1 MKPFVSRPQQ
11 ILFKLLLNLN
21 TRSRNEGGYIIVV
34 VAGMIIAMST
44 MLLTA
49 ELVSRVDNNSTKSSG
64 NSTAGF
70 YAAEAGLNLR
80 ARDIKTTFSG
90 YNVPRGTPPTGNVSC
105 SSSVSGSGD
114 FILNK
119 NLSIQDY
126 LYPNDTSRRIPVS
139 TYVLDPN
146 PRDSNGDAQPTPVTI
161 SAGEQFAGLSAQE
174 YRYDVTSLACN
185 PTSLQPSALLQLRFK
200 SRLVPLFQFAAFYD
214 KDLEINPSPPMSLSG
229 PVHTNGDLYTT
240 SGNTLVF
247 EGQMT
252 IHGSLY
258 RGRKDTTACTGTV
271 NVWNTAGTPVSMN
284 CAGAARSL
292 VTNVTP
298 WTGQVKLGVPSI
310 TVPPPE
316 SFDPLLSVGGTTTPG
331 VYWNKAD
338 LRIALKLNGSQNPTG
353 IEVRNADGSTDNTR
367 SALLTNSCLTS
378 NASVPAST
386 TLTAAP
392 TPLPAA
398 APANKTIKVA
408 STSGF
413 AVGDTIQF
421 GNNFSNNTTITSITN
436 GTTIVLKQ
444 SLPVGFSAANGS
456 TVRKAIVSTTDTF
469 YDFREGKRIRMLN
482 VDVQG
487 LMNCITPQSL
497 QDSNKKL
504 DDTTEGGLVWYLTVD
519 GPNSLVNVYSGG
531 VSTPTGGNSY
541 GVRLYNAS
549 QLGAFDLN
557 GNPVSG
563 APKIQGL
570 TVVSDQSVYTTGN
583 YNCEWDNT
591 LDSSTP
597 PKPKG
602 CSTSNATPTYKN
614 TNSFYNKKPAA
625 ILADSINV
633 LSSNWKLDDYTA
645 YPGTPSCSAQAG
657 ENTRVNAAFLA
668 GTDTTG
674 RSEGSTGQTGPY
686 NGGIENYPRFHE
698 NWSGKTFFYR
708 GSFVSL
714 SKTRRVTGAWPS
726 ACYNPPNRDWD
737 YDIDFNNAANLPPL
751 SPRFVYLRQERFTR
765 EFSRT
770 SFLPPSLPFGSFL
783 PINLFSTLPTVMGG
797 QFRF

>member
-21 TRSRNEGGYIIVV
+21 ARSRNEGGYIIVI

-80 ARDIKTTFSG
+80 ARDIKTTFTG
-90 YNVPRGTPPTGNVSC
+90 YNVPQGTPPVGNVTC
-105 SSSVSGSGD
+105 SSSISGSGN
-114 FILNK
+114 FILN
-119 NLSIQDY
+119 NDLNVQDY
-126 LYPNDTSRRIPVS
+126 LYPNDTTKRIPVS

-146 PRDSNGDAQPTPVTI
+146 PRDSNGVSQPTSVTI
-161 SAGEQFAGLSAQE
+161 SAGEQFAGLNAQE

-185 PTSLQPSALLQLRFK
+185 PISLQPSALLQLRFK

-258 RGRKDTTACTGTV
+258 RGRKDTTACGGTV
-271 NVWNTAGTPVSMN
+271 QVWNAAGTPVSMN
-284 CAGAARSL
+284 CSGGARSL

-298 WTGQVKLGVPSI
+298 WTGQVKIGVPSI

-316 SFDPLLSVGGTTTPG
+316 SLDPLLSVGGTTPG
-331 VYWNKAD
+331 IYWTKAD
-338 LRIALKLNGSQNPTG
+338 LRIALKLDGSDNPTG

-378 NASVPAST
+378 NASLPNSST
-386 TLTAAP
+386 TLS
-392 TPLPAA
+392 
-398 APANKTIKVA
+398 ANAVAGTKTLTVA
-408 STSGF
+408 N
-413 AVGDTIQF
+413 VGSLKQGDMLQF
-421 GNNFSNNTTITSITN
+421 DNNFSNNATIVSISGNTITLKQPLSTPAPSN
-436 GTTIVLKQ
+436 GTV
-444 SLPVGFSAANGS
+444 
-456 TVRKAIVSTTDTF
+456 VRKAIVSATDTF
-469 YDFREGKRIRMLN
+469 YNFREGKRIRMLN

-519 GPNSLVNVYSGG
+519 GPNSLVNVYPGSA
-531 VSTPTGGNSY
+531 STPTGGNSY

-549 QLGAFDLN
+549 KLGAFDTLAKTGSPGQI
-557 GNPVSG
+557 GNLASG
-563 APKIQGL
+563 APAIRGL
-570 TVVSDQSVYTTGN
+570 TVASDQAVYTQGD
-583 YNCEWDNT
+583 YNCGWDT
-591 LDSSTP
+591 T
-597 PKPKG
+597 
-602 CSTSNATPTYKN
+602 TSACND
-614 TNSFYNKKPAA
+614 KKPAA

-633 LSSNWKLDDYTA
+633 LSNNWKLDDYTA
-645 YPGTPSCSAQAG
+645 YSGTPSCSAQVGAD
-657 ENTRVNAAFLA
+657 TRVNSAFLA

-674 RSEGSTGQTGPY
+674 RSEGSAGQTSPY

-698 NWSGKTFFYR
+698 NWSGKTLFYR

-714 SKTRRVTGAWPS
+714 SKTRRVTGAWGS
-726 ACYNPPNRDWD
+726 SCYSPPGRDWD
-737 YDIDFNNAANLPPL
+737 YDTDFNNAANLPPL

-765 EFSRT
+765 DFART
-770 SFLPPSLPFGSFL
+770 SSLITPASMASLFSS
-783 PINLFSTLPTVMGG
+783 NLFSMLPTSNSML
-797 QFRF
+797 FHF